1 MKQPMKR
8 ILLFVALL
16 FGAFLQMSAQSTYV
30 HLTITMNDGTEESHD
45 MYSTS
50 YMYFESGDKLVI
62 TETVDGMSYVRYPLS
77 SIRKITCHEME
88 GTPENANL
96 DITLSPNPAHDKVT
110 FRNIQGTQ
118 TAKIYALDGRMVKS
132 FPITE
137 VQSVDITDLPTG
149 LYLVNIGYCTFKMTK
164 L

>member
-1 MKQPMKR
+1 MKHPMKR
-8 ILLFVALL
+8 ILLTVALF
-16 FGAFLQMSAQSTYV
+16 FGAFFQMSAQNTYV
-30 HLTITMNDGTEESHD
+30 HLIITMNDGTEETYD

-62 TETVDGMSYVRYPLS
+62 TETIDGLSYVRYPLS

-96 DITLSPNPAHDKVT
+96 DIALSPNPTHNRVT
-110 FRNIQGTQ
+110 FSNIQGTQ
-118 TAKIYALDGRMVKS
+118 TARIYALDGRMVKS
-132 FPITE
+132 FSITE
-137 VQSVDITDLPTG
+137 GQSVDVTDLPTG
-149 LYLVNIGYCTFKMTK
+149 LYLINIGYCTYKMMK